1 MSASV
6 GDYQLSATAAGF
18 TLGFGFLTVWEAI
31 QQTRRNRNPLRSA
44 YIYMVWGEIIVNICI
59 GIVGWLFLAGTLGP
73 TYAWTLPI
81 HPIDPADNPQ
91 CPRAVLHPLFLGL

>member
-1 MSASV
+1 MSTSV

-31 QQTRRNRNPLRSA
+31 QQTRRNRNPLRSV

-73 TYAWTLPI
+73 TYVLPYVSI
-81 HPIDPADNPQ
+81 ISANNTQ
-91 CPRAVLHPLFLGL
+91 CSCFVLHSLLLGL